1 MDYKKAGVDIDL
13 ERRGINAITQIL
25 KKTYS
30 LRKTYKPLE
39 DFGSFASLVDF
50 GDFALAISTDGV
62 GSKVLVAQKLKK
74 FDTIG
79 IDLVAMSVNDVLCVG
94 AEPICMV
101 DYVAMQMI
109 DENLMEEIGK
119 GVYEG
124 ARKAKISVVGG
135 ETATLPEILK
145 GFGNAFDLVGTCIGV
160 VRKERIVTGKEIR
173 AGDFLIGIESSGI
186 HSNGLTLARKVLG
199 EEIKLLT
206 PTRIYVRP
214 VLELLERV
222 RVKGIAHITG
232 GGFLNLSRLGWGLEI
247 HVPEPPYIF
256 KEIQDR
262 GDVETFEMYKTFNM
276 GIGFCVVVSKRDVEE
291 SLKVLCKYYKS
302 HVLGRATEEKKI
314 FLKNKNI
321 ILKNDLTRF

>member
-13 ERRGINAITQIL
+13 EKRGINAIAKIL

-30 LRKTYKPLE
+30 LRKTYKPLT
-39 DFGSFASLVDF
+39 DFGLFASLVDF

-74 FDTIG
+74 FDTLG
-79 IDLVAMSVNDVLCVG
+79 IDLVAMNVNDVLCVG

-145 GFGNAFDLVGTCIGV
+145 GFGNAFDLVGTCVGV
-160 VRKERIVTGKEIR
+160 VRKEKIVTGKEIM

-199 EEIKLLT
+199 DEIKLLT
-206 PTRIYVRP
+206 PTRIYVKP

-222 RVKGIAHITG
+222 RVKGIVHITG
-232 GGFLNLSRLGWGLEI
+232 GGFLNLLRLGWGFEI
-247 HVPEPPYIF
+247 HAPEPPDIF
-256 KEIQDR
+256 KEIQDG
-262 GDVETFEMYKTFNM
+262 GDVETLEMYKTFNM

-321 ILKNDLTRF
+321 ILKND